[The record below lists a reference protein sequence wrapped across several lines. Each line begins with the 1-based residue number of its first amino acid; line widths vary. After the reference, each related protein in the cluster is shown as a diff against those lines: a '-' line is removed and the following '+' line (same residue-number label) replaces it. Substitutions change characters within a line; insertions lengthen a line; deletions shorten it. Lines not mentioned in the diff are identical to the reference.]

1 MRERADRALSGR
13 PRPGFGDIASYGLI
27 IGAIL
32 LGWQIVIQPLI
43 QRAPVEMAVSLA
55 PGSPL
60 VLRRAAESELA
71 AGRIENAASLSRDAL
86 VRSPFDVRALRVLG
100 LAEARSQREDVAD
113 EILTLAGNW
122 SLRDD
127 PAHAWLVERRLR
139 RGDYVSAFAHADTLV
154 RRREDIQPQVFR
166 LFTVSGT
173 EDPGRS
179 LPVVARLLAAK
190 PPWRP
195 AYLASLNMIPGGLQV
210 AGNLAILL
218 QDGPTPFSNQELQ
231 DLYGALMNAGGIEAI
246 QTVRGRL
253 NRPSLATLVT
263 NSGFD
268 EADHPGPFQWRL
280 FEKAG
285 IAAEITADDLAP
297 ANLALRVDYDGYA
310 TGTIAEQMVYLA
322 PGSYRLTAAVRTE
335 SGNPADRLAWTLSC
349 ATPGGGDKASTPAG
363 TGDTATGTWAGMSG
377 RFDVPANC
385 PAQWLRLET
394 RADDRR
400 DPTLVWFDRV
410 RLEPAVLK
418 AGRG

>member
-1 MRERADRALSGR
+1 LRDRANR
-13 PRPGFGDIASYGLI
+13 TATPRRAIGAGELASYGLI
-27 IGAIL
+27 IGAVL
-32 LGWQIVIQPLI
+32 LGWQIAIQPLI

-86 VRSPFDVRALRVLG
+86 VRSPFDVRALRVFG
-100 LAEARSQREDVAD
+100 LTEARAGREDAAD

-139 RGDYVSAFAHADTLV
+139 RGDYASSFAHADTLV

-166 LFTVSGT
+166 LFTVAAVA
-173 EDPGRS
+173 DPQRA

-195 AYLASLNMIPGGLQV
+195 AYLASLNLTPEGLQV

-218 QDGPTPFSNQELQ
+218 QAGREPFSNQELQ
-231 DLYGALMNAGGIEAI
+231 DLYGSLINAGGIQAI

-280 FEKAG
+280 YEKAG

-297 ANLALRVDYDGYA
+297 SNVALRVVYDGYA
-310 TGTIAEQMVYLA
+310 TGNVAEQLVYLA

-335 SGNPADRLAWTLSC
+335 SGNTADRLAWTLTC
-349 ATPGGGDKASTPAG
+349 ATAGGGERASTPAG
-363 TGDTATGTWAGMSG
+363 AAGAPTDAWTTLSG
-377 RFDVPANC
+377 RFEVPANC

-394 RADDRR
+394 RAADRR

-410 RLEPAVLK
+410 RLAR
-418 AGRG
+418 AG

>member
-1 MRERADRALSGR
+1 LRDRADRAAT
-13 PRPGFGDIASYGLI
+13 PRRAIGAGELASYGLI
-27 IGAIL
+27 IGAVL
-32 LGWQIVIQPLI
+32 LGWQIAIQPLI

-71 AGRIENAASLSRDAL
+71 AGRNDNAASLSRDAL
-86 VRSPFDVRALRVLG
+86 VRSPFDVRALRVYG
-100 LAEARSQREDVAD
+100 LTEARAGREDAAD

-139 RGDYVSAFAHADTLV
+139 RGDYASSFAHADTLV

-166 LFTVSGT
+166 LFTVAGNV
-173 EDPGRS
+173 DPARS

-195 AYLASLNMIPGGLQV
+195 AYLASLNLTPEGLQV

-218 QDGPTPFSNQELQ
+218 QAGRAPFSNQELQ
-231 DLYGALMNAGGIEAI
+231 DLYGALINAGGIQAI

-263 NSGFD
+263 NSGFG

-280 FEKAG
+280 YEKAG

-297 ANLALRVDYDGYA
+297 SNVALRVVYDGYA
-310 TGTIAEQMVYLA
+310 TGTVAEQLVYLA
-322 PGSYRLTAAVRTE
+322 PGSYSLIAAVRNE
-335 SGNPADRLAWTLSC
+335 SGNPVDRLAWTLTC
-349 ATPGGGDKASTPAG
+349 ATAGGGERASTPAG
-363 TGDTATGTWAGMSG
+363 AAGALTDAWTTLSG
-377 RFDVPANC
+377 RFEVPANC

-394 RADDRR
+394 RAADRR
-400 DPTLVWFDRV
+400 DPTLVWFDQV
-410 RLEPAVLK
+410 RLAR
-418 AGRG
+418 AG

>member
-1 MRERADRALSGR
+1 MRERADRSVPRGL
-13 PRPGFGDIASYGLI
+13 RPGAGDLASYGLI
-27 IGAIL
+27 IGAVL

-43 QRAPVEMAVSLA
+43 QRAPVEMAVTLA

-71 AGRIENAASLSRDAL
+71 GGRNENAASLSRDAL
-86 VRSPFDVRALRVLG
+86 VRSPFDVRALRVFG
-100 LAEARSQREDVAD
+100 LTEARAGREDAAD

-139 RGDYVSAFAHADTLV
+139 RGDYASAFAHADTLV

-166 LFTVSGT
+166 LFTVAGT
-173 EDPGRS
+173 ADPARS

-195 AYLASLNMIPGGLQV
+195 AYLASLHRTPEGLQV

-218 QDGPTPFSNQELQ
+218 QTGREPFSNQELQ
-231 DLYGALMNAGGIEAI
+231 DLYGSLLNAGGIQAI

-253 NRPSLATLVT
+253 NRPSLSTLVT

-268 EADHPGPFQWRL
+268 ESDHPGPFQWRL
-280 FEKAG
+280 YEKAG

-297 ANLALRVDYDGYA
+297 SNVALRVVYDGYA
-310 TGTIAEQMVYLA
+310 TGTVAEQLVYLA
-322 PGSYRLTAAVRTE
+322 PGSYRLTAVVRTE
-335 SGNPADRLAWTLSC
+335 SGHPADRLAWTLTC
-349 ATPGGGDKASTPAG
+349 ATAGGGDRASTPAG
-363 TGDTATGTWAGMSG
+363 AGGAPTDAWVTMSG
-377 RFDVPANC
+377 RFEVSANC

-394 RADDRR
+394 RAADRR

-410 RLEPAVLK
+410 RLAR
-418 AGRG
+418 AG

>member
-1 MRERADRALSGR
+1 LRDRADRAAT
-13 PRPGFGDIASYGLI
+13 PRRGIGAGELASYGLI
-27 IGAIL
+27 IGAVL

-43 QRAPVEMAVSLA
+43 QRAPVKMAVTLA

-71 AGRIENAASLSRDAL
+71 AGRNENAASLSRDAL
-86 VRSPFDVRALRVLG
+86 VRSPFDVRALRVFG
-100 LAEARSQREDVAD
+100 LTEARAGREDAAD

-139 RGDYVSAFAHADTLV
+139 RGDYASSFAHADTLV

-166 LFTVSGT
+166 LFTAAAVA
-173 EDPGRS
+173 DPQRA

-195 AYLASLNMIPGGLQV
+195 AYLASLNLTPEGLQV
-210 AGNLAILL
+210 AGNLSILL
-218 QDGPTPFSNQELQ
+218 QTGRTPFSNQELQ
-231 DLYGALMNAGGIEAI
+231 DLYGSLINAGGIEAI

-280 FEKAG
+280 YEKAG

-297 ANLALRVDYDGYA
+297 SNVALRVVYDGYA
-310 TGTIAEQMVYLA
+310 TGTVAEQLVYLA
-322 PGSYRLTAAVRTE
+322 PGAYRLTAAVRTE
-335 SGNPADRLAWTLSC
+335 SGNPADRLAWTLTC
-349 ATPGGGDKASTPAG
+349 ATAGGGDRASTPAG
-363 TGDTATGTWAGMSG
+363 ARGASTDAWATLSG
-377 RFDVPANC
+377 RFEVPANC

-394 RADDRR
+394 RAADRR

-410 RLEPAVLK
+410 RLAR
-418 AGRG
+418 AG

>member
-1 MRERADRALSGR
+1 MRGRADRTAT
-13 PRPGFGDIASYGLI
+13 PRQPIGAGELASYGLI
-27 IGAIL
+27 IGAVL
-32 LGWQIVIQPLI
+32 LGWQIAIQPLI

-86 VRSPFDVRALRVLG
+86 VRSPFDVRALRVFG
-100 LAEARSQREDVAD
+100 LTEARAGREDVAD

-139 RGDYVSAFAHADTLV
+139 RGDYASSFAHADTLV

-166 LFTVSGT
+166 LFTAAAVA
-173 EDPGRS
+173 DPQRA

-195 AYLASLNMIPGGLQV
+195 AYLASLNLTPEGLQV

-218 QDGPTPFSNQELQ
+218 QAGREPFSNQELQ
-231 DLYGALMNAGGIEAI
+231 DLYGSLINAGGIQAI

-280 FEKAG
+280 YEKAG

-297 ANLALRVDYDGYA
+297 SNVALRVVYDGYA
-310 TGTIAEQMVYLA
+310 TGTVAEQLVYLA
-322 PGSYRLTAAVRTE
+322 PGAYRLTAAVRTE
-335 SGNPADRLAWTLSC
+335 SGNPVDRLAWTLTC
-349 ATPGGGDKASTPAG
+349 ATAGGGERASTPAG
-363 TGDTATGTWAGMSG
+363 TAGALTDAWTTLSG
-377 RFDVPANC
+377 RFEVPANC

-394 RADDRR
+394 RAADRR

-410 RLEPAVLK
+410 RLAR
-418 AGRG
+418 AG

>member
-1 MRERADRALSGR
+1 
-13 PRPGFGDIASYGLI
+13 
-27 IGAIL
+27 
-32 LGWQIVIQPLI
+32 
-43 QRAPVEMAVSLA
+43 
-55 PGSPL
+55 
-60 VLRRAAESELA
+60 
-71 AGRIENAASLSRDAL
+71 
-86 VRSPFDVRALRVLG
+86 VRALRVFG
-100 LAEARSQREDVAD
+100 LTEARAGREDAAD

-139 RGDYVSAFAHADTLV
+139 RGDYASAFAHADTLV

-166 LFTVSGT
+166 LFTVAGNA
-173 EDPGRS
+173 DPVRS

-195 AYLASLNMIPGGLQV
+195 AYLASLNLTPEGLQV

-218 QDGPTPFSNQELQ
+218 QAGREPFSNQELQ
-231 DLYGALMNAGGIEAI
+231 SLYFALLTAGGPEAI
-246 QTVRGRL
+246 QKVRGRL
-253 NRPSLATLVT
+253 SRPPLDTRIT

-297 ANLALRVDYDGYA
+297 ANPALRVVYDGYA
-310 TGTIAEQMVYLA
+310 TGTVAEQLVYLE
-322 PGSYRLTAAVRTE
+322 PGAYRLTAAVRTE
-335 SGNPADRLAWTLSC
+335 SGHPADRLAWTLTC
-349 ATPGGGDKASTPAG
+349 ATAGGGERASTPAG
-363 TGDTATGTWAGMSG
+363 AAGAPTDAWAALSG
-377 RFDVPANC
+377 RFEVPANC

-394 RADDRR
+394 RAADRR

-410 RLEPAVLK
+410 RLAR
-418 AGRG
+418 AG

>member
-1 MRERADRALSGR
+1 MRDRADRTAT
-13 PRPGFGDIASYGLI
+13 PRQAIGAGELASYGLI
-27 IGAIL
+27 IGAVL
-32 LGWQIVIQPLI
+32 LGWQIAIQPLI

-71 AGRIENAASLSRDAL
+71 AGRVENAASLSRDAL
-86 VRSPFDVRALRVLG
+86 VRSPFDVRALRVFG
-100 LAEARSQREDVAD
+100 LTEARAGREDAAD

-139 RGDYVSAFAHADTLV
+139 RGDYASSFAHADTLV

-166 LFTVSGT
+166 LFTAAGT
-173 EDPGRS
+173 ADPVRS

-195 AYLASLNMIPGGLQV
+195 AYLASLNLTPEGLQV

-218 QDGPTPFSNQELQ
+218 QAGREPFSNQELQ
-231 DLYGALMNAGGIEAI
+231 DLYGSLINAGGIQAI

-280 FEKAG
+280 YEKAG

-297 ANLALRVDYDGYA
+297 SNVALRVVYDGYA
-310 TGTIAEQMVYLA
+310 TGTVAEQLVYLA

-335 SGNPADRLAWTLSC
+335 SGNPADRLAWTLTC
-349 ATPGGGDKASTPAG
+349 ATAGGGERASTPAG
-363 TGDTATGTWAGMSG
+363 ARGAPTDAWTTLSG
-377 RFDVPANC
+377 RFEVPANC

-394 RADDRR
+394 RAADRR

-410 RLEPAVLK
+410 RLAR
-418 AGRG
+418 AG